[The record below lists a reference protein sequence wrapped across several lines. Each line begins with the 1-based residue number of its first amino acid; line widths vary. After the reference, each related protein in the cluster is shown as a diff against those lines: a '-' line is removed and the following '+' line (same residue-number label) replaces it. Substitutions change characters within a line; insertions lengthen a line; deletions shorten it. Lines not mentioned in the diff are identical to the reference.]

1 MSTTSLV
8 WFRQDLSLNDHPAL
22 QAALADNQPVIFIY
36 IHDTTM
42 PAQQS
47 WGVASRWWLHQS
59 LCRLAADIRS
69 RGNELLIVRGDPAI
83 ILQELITLYQ
93 VRKIYWHRC
102 YDAHRMASDTQLKK
116 QFRQQGC
123 YVESF
128 NGSLLIEP
136 WEIKTKNGE
145 PYQVFTPYWRNALAL
160 ITPISYSLK
169 KAPAR
174 LPPLPH
180 NFRTLLSID
189 DLSFLPKNPYWA
201 NGFDNN
207 WQPGEKQAWQKL
219 HHFLA
224 EKIFDYKIKRDYPAL
239 SHTSQLSPY
248 LHWGEI
254 APWRV
259 WVCCEEV
266 LAHTPSLSI
275 NDKMHFQSEL
285 GWREFSHYLL
295 YYHPQLPEKNF
306 RSAFDRFPWRDNAA
320 ALQCW
325 QEGKTGYPL
334 VDAGMRQLWHIGWMH
349 NRVRMV
355 VASFLVKHLLLDW
368 RLGANWFW
376 DTLVDADIANNSASW
391 QWVAGSG
398 ADAAPYFRI
407 FNPVL
412 QSEKFDPDGD
422 YIKSWV
428 PELAQL
434 NAKQIHA
441 PWRVDTQLLKEAGI
455 VLNKNYPSPIVNH
468 EIARR
473 EALEAYKSTLK

>member
-1 MSTTSLV
+1 MPTTSLV
-8 WFRQDLSLNDHPAL
+8 WFRQDLRLNDHPAL

-36 IHDTTM
+36 IHDTTI
-42 PAQQS
+42 PTHQT
-47 WGVASRWWLHQS
+47 WGGASRWWLHHS
-59 LCRLAADIRS
+59 LSQLAADIKS
-69 RGNELLIVRGDPAI
+69 RGNELLIASGDPRD
-83 ILQELITLYQ
+83 ILQQAITRYQ
-93 VRKIYWHRC
+93 VNKIYWHRC
-102 YDAHRMASDTQLKK
+102 YDVHRIASDMQLKK
-116 QFRQQGC
+116 QFQQSGY

-136 WEIKTKNGE
+136 WEIKTKSGD
-145 PYQVFTPYWRNALAL
+145 PYQVFTPFWRNAL
-160 ITPISYSLK
+160 PIIKNIKYFMQ
-169 KAPAR
+169 KAPTR
-174 LPPLPH
+174 LPPLPD
-180 NFRTLLSID
+180 NFKSLLSID

-201 NGFDNN
+201 SGFDHR
-207 WQPGEKQAWQKL
+207 WQPGEKQAWQQL
-219 HHFLA
+219 NLFL
-224 EKIFDYKIKRDYPAL
+224 EENIFEYKIKRDYPAL

-259 WVCCEEV
+259 WLRCEEV
-266 LAHTPSLSI
+266 SALTPSLSI
-275 NDKMHFQSEL
+275 NDRMHFQNEL

-306 RSAFDRFPWRDNAA
+306 RSAFDSFPWKDDAA

-368 RLGANWFW
+368 RLGASWFW

-412 QSEKFDPDGD
+412 QSEKFDPDGA
-422 YIKSWV
+422 YIKHWV
-428 PELAQL
+428 PELACL

-441 PWRVDTQLLKEAGI
+441 PWRVDNELLKEAG
-455 VLNKNYPSPIVNH
+455 VQLNKNYPSPIVNH
-468 EIARR
+468 ETARHQ
-473 EALEAYKSTLK
+473 ALEAYKRIAK